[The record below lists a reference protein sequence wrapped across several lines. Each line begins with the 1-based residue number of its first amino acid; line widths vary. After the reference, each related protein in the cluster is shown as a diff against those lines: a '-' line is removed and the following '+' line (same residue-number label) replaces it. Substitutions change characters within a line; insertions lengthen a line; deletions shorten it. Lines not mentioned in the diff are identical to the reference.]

1 MERSELSIAPTIPV
15 AVRIVLVEPEG
26 RMNFGQVLRL
36 SRNFG
41 IDDICVVN
49 PKFDIH
55 DPEVVEFAAGGSV
68 LLEKVK
74 IVDDLGKCL
83 EGVSISV
90 CTTSIAGSSD
100 DPLRQA
106 VSPKAIR
113 WLVPSGSRIALV
125 FGRESVGLTRSE
137 LSMCS
142 LISTILTPSDYNVL
156 NLSHAVALY
165 LYELLGPAESLVV
178 GERCPSDYIDIII
191 RYVEKLGSAYGMSRD
206 EVASLKHVLN
216 KAALTKVECRVLYK
230 LLKSALAIYS
240 KARKLCLE
248 PPDSSA
254 GRAPEA
260 AATEGK

>member
-1 MERSELSIAPTIPV
+1 MERSELSSIPPT

-55 DPEVVEFAAGGSV
+55 DPEVVDFAAGGST
-68 LLEKVK
+68 LLGKVK
-74 IVDDLGKCL
+74 VVDNLEKCL
-83 EGVSISV
+83 EGVSISI

-106 VSPKAIR
+106 VSPRAIR
-113 WLVPSGSRIALV
+113 WLVPPGSKIALV

-137 LSMCS
+137 LSACS
-142 LISTILTPSDYNVL
+142 LVSTILTPSDYNVL
-156 NLSHAVALY
+156 NISHAVALY
-165 LYELLGPAESLVV
+165 LYEILGPAESLVI
-178 GERCPSDYIDIII
+178 GERCLEDYMEIVVAYI
-191 RYVEKLGSAYGMSRD
+191 EKLGSAYGMSRD
-206 EVASLKHVLN
+206 EIASLKHILN

-230 LLKSALAIYS
+230 FLKSALATYS
-240 KARKLCLE
+240 KLAKLASS
-248 PPDSSA
+248 PSDSS
-254 GRAPEA
+254 
-260 AATEGK
+260 GKYVSEVTNND